1 MTEDLQDMELK
12 TIKKQ
17 YNKLGILYIIGTV
30 FCTVSVYAVILSVTK
45 FFPSITKNTDLMTIV
60 QMLPRF
66 LIAYPVF
73 IAIIRF
79 MPKMKIP
86 EKKMGAGKMTASFFM
101 VYTAGILAN
110 VVGVVFL
117 LVFGILK
124 KLLMPG
130 LPQMTMPGLSL
141 IDILTGLSTV
151 WQIVFVV
158 ILAPIFE
165 ELLFRK
171 LLIDRIYGYSEIAA
185 ILLSGFMFGL
195 FHKNLQQ
202 FIYATVI
209 GIIFA
214 YIYIRT
220 GRLRYSIIL
229 HMLIN
234 FMGSVVVGGIFKLAG
249 LGEYVQAYMN
259 ALSTGDFSAVL
270 KFANDNMDA
279 LMILGAFEMVIGAVI
294 LTGIILWIVAFAK
307 KSFHLVH

>member
-1 MTEDLQDMELK
+1 MK
-12 TIKKQ
+12 T
-17 YNKLGILYIIGTV
+17 
-30 FCTVSVYAVILSVTK
+30 
-45 FFPSITKNTDLMTIV
+45 
-60 QMLPRF
+60 
-66 LIAYPVF
+66 
-73 IAIIRF
+73 RF
-79 MPKMKIP
+79 M
-86 EKKMGAGKMTASFFM
+86 S
-101 VYTAGILAN
+101 
-110 VVGVVFL
+110 
-117 LVFGILK
+117 
-124 KLLMPG
+124 LM
-130 LPQMTMPGLSL
+130 
-141 IDILTGLSTV
+141 
-151 WQIVFVV
+151 
-158 ILAPIFE
+158 
-165 ELLFRK
+165 
-171 LLIDRIYGYSEIAA
+171 SEIAA
-185 ILLSGFMFGL
+185 ILLSGFMFDL

-307 KSFHLVH
+307 KSFHLGKRFRTAVINPGILIFILIYTGVIIYHLFFG